1 MSFYFVDQDLNVTD
15 LCFWIDQDLNVAGLY
30 MLVHKGS
37 GLLALYKLSFALVA
51 SWFLYQQP
59 LDLKMKEIHL
69 HTLQN

>member
-15 LCFWIDQDLNVAGLY
+15 LCFWIDQELNVAGLY

-37 GLLALYKLSFALVA
+37 GLLALCKLSFALVA